1 MFKKEE
7 QKKDWRR
14 GLKKG
19 IPIGLG
25 YLPVSFTFGL
35 FAVEGGFPIW
45 LAIFISASN
54 ITSAGQFAGTTLIFA
69 GAGYVEIILTT
80 FIINLRYMLMSL
92 SLSQKIQA
100 KMERWQRMVISFG
113 ITDETFSVASV
124 EPGKISFPFLLGLIT
139 CPIAGWT
146 LGTAAGACLSSA
158 LPAKAMAAMG
168 IALYCMFIAI
178 IVPPAKKERMVLFV
192 ILLSVALTCIFQY
205 VPFFSFIS
213 EGFRVI
219 LATILAAAVGAWLH
233 PVENEKGGK
242 ENA

>member
-7 QKKDWRR
+7 QNKDWRR

-92 SLSQKIQA
+92 SLSQKIQT
-100 KMERWQRMVISFG
+100 KMERWQRMIISFG

-146 LGTAAGACLSSA
+146 VGTAAGACLSSA
-158 LPAKAMAAMG
+158 LPAKVMAAMG

-192 ILLSVALTCIFQY
+192 ILLSVALTCILQY

-219 LATILAAAVGAWLH
+219 LATIFAAAAGAWLH
-233 PVENEKGGK
+233 PVEDAKGGE